1 MEGSEADGGATMSGN
16 RKCSGFLEG
25 AHARFDQGRTQGQ
38 GLMKKIKVKGKE
50 GSGQVVKLR
59 PAKPRTSWRAKLP
72 SVGEYGRITRQ
83 FILEA
88 VQELK
93 KVTWPERR
101 ETLGTTAIVLFLV
114 LVISAFLGLV
124 DLGLSKLVSG
134 FIR

>member
-1 MEGSEADGGATMSGN
+1 
-16 RKCSGFLEG
+16 
-25 AHARFDQGRTQGQ
+25 
-38 GLMKKIKVKGKE
+38 MKKIKVKGKE